1 MFRFHRRF
9 HRDRDHGRDHG
20 GCDGERRARG
30 EFGYRDW
37 FGHRG
42 GRHHG
47 GGFRG
52 GRMFEQGDLRFVILH
67 LLSEKPRHGYEII
80 KAIEERF
87 GGMYSP
93 SPGVVYPTLTL
104 LEELG
109 HATVAAAEGGKKLYA
124 ITETGTAFLA
134 ENRHTLDAVLG
145 RMDEAARAY
154 GDGPAPEIRR
164 AVHNLRLALSMRLAR
179 GPLSIESTRRITQL
193 LDQAAGEIE
202 RS

>member
-1 MFRFHRRF
+1 MMFRFR
-9 HRDRDHGRDHG
+9 RDRDHDHG
-20 GCDGERRARG
+20 CRGERHARG
-30 EFGYRDW
+30 EFGYREW

-42 GRHHG
+42 RHG

-52 GRMFEQGDLRFVILH
+52 GRMFEQGDLRLVILH

-87 GGMYSP
+87 GGTYSP

-109 HATVAAAEGGKKLYA
+109 HAAVTAAEGGKKLYA
-124 ITETGTAFLA
+124 ITESGTAFIA
-134 ENRHTLDAVLG
+134 ENRRTLDGVLG
-145 RMDEAARAY
+145 RMDEVARAY

-164 AVHNLRLALSMRLAR
+164 AVHNLRLALGLRLSK
-179 GPLSIESTRRITQL
+179 GSLSPETTRRITQL
-193 LDQAAGEIE
+193 LDQAASEIE